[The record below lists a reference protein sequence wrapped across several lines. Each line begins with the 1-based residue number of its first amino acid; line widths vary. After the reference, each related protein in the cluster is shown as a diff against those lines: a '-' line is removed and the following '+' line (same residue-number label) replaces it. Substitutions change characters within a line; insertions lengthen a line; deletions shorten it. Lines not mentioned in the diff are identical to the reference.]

1 MVRFPSGRP
10 AAPNQ
15 GCTQTERWEA
25 DLAAQGDGRRLR
37 SVRAGTGDVHGRD
50 QVSGSLPHGRGGG
63 SGPEAADALLR
74 RVARGDDAAFGQLY
88 DLLAAATYGLALSV
102 LRDPSQARE
111 VTQEVFLQVWQNASR
126 FDPTLGSAKAWVV
139 TMAQRRAVERVR
151 SAQAS
156 VDRDV
161 EVGVRTVTPDPTA
174 GTAAVRFEQ
183 QRVRRCLDGL
193 TELQR
198 HAVTLAFYR
207 GYTHREVGEL
217 LSVPL
222 GTTTARLRDGLLQ
235 LRDCLGVA

>member
-1 MVRFPSGRP
+1 V
-10 AAPNQ
+10 AV
-15 GCTQTERWEA
+15 
-25 DLAAQGDGRRLR
+25 QGDGRRLR

-74 RVARGDDAAFGQLY
+74 RVARGDQTAFGQLY

-102 LRDPSQARE
+102 LRDPAQARE
-111 VTQEVFLQVWQNASR
+111 VTQEVFRQVWQDASR
-126 FDPTLGSAKAWVV
+126 FDPAFGSAKAWVV
-139 TMAQRRAVERVR
+139 TLAQRRAVERVR

-156 VDRDV
+156 ADRDA
-161 EVGVRTVTPDPTA
+161 EAGVRNITPDDPLA
-174 GTAAVRFEQ
+174 GTGAVRFEQ
-183 QRVRRCLDGL
+183 QRIRRCLDGL

>member
-1 MVRFPSGRP
+1 MAV
-10 AAPNQ
+10 
-15 GCTQTERWEA
+15 
-25 DLAAQGDGRRLR
+25 QGDGRRLR

-74 RVARGDDAAFGQLY
+74 RVARGDQTAFGQLY

-102 LRDPSQARE
+102 LRDPAQARE
-111 VTQEVFLQVWQNASR
+111 VTQEVFRQVWQDASR
-126 FDPTLGSAKAWVV
+126 FDPAFGSAKAWVV
-139 TMAQRRAVERVR
+139 TLAQRRAVERVR

-156 VDRDV
+156 ADRDA
-161 EVGVRTVTPDPTA
+161 EAGVRNITPDDPLA
-174 GTAAVRFEQ
+174 GTGAVRFEQ
-183 QRVRRCLDGL
+183 QRIRRCLDGL